1 MALLPSDPQVQKKLL
16 AVVAPLLLLLVYW
29 YFIHNPA
36 VEELHKLTTRFEQ
49 LERRN
54 ASARARSLQGG
65 PELEKKLA
73 LYEEQILQLEKLVP
87 RSDEVPELL
96 YDLTLRAQENGVDLT
111 RLSPVAD
118 EPGAY
123 YTLHTYNVAVHG
135 SYHDIG
141 RYLAAIGSLPRIVTP
156 YDLKLQ
162 PRTERDRSGAIR
174 LQAEFKIKTYAL
186 PAAVPAAS

>member
-1 MALLPSDPQVQKKLL
+1 MTLLPSDPQAQKKLL
-16 AVVAPLLLLLVYW
+16 AVVAPLLLLLCYW
-29 YFIHNPA
+29 YFVHSPA
-36 VEELHKLTTRFEQ
+36 QEKLDKLEQRLEQ
-49 LERRN
+49 LEARN
-54 ASARARSLQGG
+54 SSARARSLQGG
-65 PELEKKLA
+65 PELEQKLA
-73 LYEEQILQLEKLVP
+73 LYEEQIVQLERLVP

-111 RLSPVAD
+111 RLSPTGD
-118 EPGAY
+118 EPGLY

-156 YDLKLQ
+156 FDLRLQ
-162 PRTERDRSGAIR
+162 PRTERDRSGAVR

-186 PAAVPAAS
+186 PAGVPAAS